1 MLYAENVTRSFG
13 PVDVLEGL
21 SFIIGDGEHVGLVG
35 PNGGGKSTILRLLAG
50 DQKPDHGAVGWRR
63 GDIGFLRQ
71 EAGLDDANTLLDELW
86 MAFPD
91 AHAIERQIIDVSNR
105 IERGDGD
112 LDALIDEQAK
122 LFDAFDS
129 MDGYRIESRI
139 GRVLDG
145 LGFELPGDKDKLCGD
160 FSGGW
165 QMRIALAKVL
175 VRRPE
180 NALLDEPTNHL
191 DATTR
196 EWLAEELLEYPGTL
210 LIVTHD
216 GPFLDRVATR
226 ILDLRDGKVDSYYG
240 NFTSY
245 QRQKADR
252 LVEQDRAA
260 SRQEREIAR
269 QERFISRFGAK
280 ATKAS
285 AVQSREKA
293 LAKVDRLEHSKKDA
307 VVHFELTAHGRT
319 ERDVLMLRDIG
330 HAYDENVVLV
340 DVNLHIE
347 RKQKA
352 VLIGPNGSGKSTLLR
367 IAAGLIAPTEGSVE
381 WAERARPGYYDQ
393 HQDEA
398 LDPDRTVL
406 DEVRSVATNEPDV
419 KLRTVLG
426 QFLFRGDSVFKPIGV
441 LSGGERSRVALAK
454 FLIQPTN
461 VLLLDEPTNHLDATT
476 RRKLIEALKAYDGT
490 ILCASHDPGIVDGI
504 ATHVFEVADGACKE
518 ILSRRKL
525 DLDDEDEEAAPER
538 ERAGSRR

>member
-13 PVDVLEGL
+13 PTDVLEGL

-50 DQKPDHGAVGWRR
+50 DQKPDKGAAGWRR
-63 GDIGFLRQ
+63 GDVGFLRQ
-71 EAGLDDANTLLDELW
+71 EAGLNDENTLLDELW
-86 MAFPD
+86 TAFPD
-91 AHAIERQIIDVSNR
+91 AHAIERQLIEVANH

-112 LDALIDEQAK
+112 LDKLIDEQAR

-196 EWLAEELLEYPGTL
+196 EWLAEELLDYPGTL

-280 ATKAS
+280 ATKAA

-293 LAKVDRLEHSKKDA
+293 LAKVDRLEHTKKDA

-340 DVNLHIE
+340 DVNLHLE
-347 RKQKA
+347 RRQKA

-406 DEVRSVATNEPDV
+406 EEVRSVATNEPDV

-504 ATHVFEVADGACKE
+504 ATHVFEVADGACTE

-525 DLDDEDEEAAPER
+525 DDEDEDEEAAPER
-538 ERAGSRR
+538 ARAGARR